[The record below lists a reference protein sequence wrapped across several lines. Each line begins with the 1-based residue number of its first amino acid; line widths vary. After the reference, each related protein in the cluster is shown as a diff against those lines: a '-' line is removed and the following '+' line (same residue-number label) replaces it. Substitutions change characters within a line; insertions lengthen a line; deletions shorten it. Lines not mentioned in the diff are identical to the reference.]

1 MFSLSPAFPPSEPP
15 STPLLAEAIPRL
27 CTTDPKARVLAL
39 RQAPTPFPLIFH
51 TCFPSFF
58 SRSLF
63 IPSTNIYSFT
73 NSKHLLVH
81 EVPGAAPGAHV
92 RFPRIAHSSVL
103 PHLYTCGTVG
113 LEHKS
118 SSPLLGLPQ
127 QWNKNPRTTTDRFGL
142 VPCRPCPTYSCL
154 LSGCSS
160 WHN

>member
-1 MFSLSPAFPPSEPP
+1 MFSLSPASPPSEPP
-15 STPLLAEAIPRL
+15 STPLLAEANPRL
-27 CTTDPKARVLAL
+27 CTTDPKDRVLAL
-39 RQAPTPFPLIFH
+39 RQAPTPHPFIFH

-58 SRSLF
+58 SRNLF

-81 EVPGAAPGAHV
+81 EVPGAALGAHV
-92 RFPRIAHSSVL
+92 KLPQIPHSSVL
-103 PHLYTCGTVG
+103 PRLYTCDFLC

-127 QWNKNPRTTTDRFGL
+127 QWNKNPRTAIDRFGL
-142 VPCRPCPTYSCL
+142 VPCWHCPTYSCL
-154 LSGCSS
+154 VSGCSS